1 MARTIPAAAAP
12 AATPF
17 NMRAILAP
25 LVAIIVG
32 IFMVVLDTTA
42 VNVAVPGLVRQFHGT
57 IPTLQWTITGYAL
70 AQAAVIPL
78 AGWLS
83 DRLGAKGLFLT
94 SLVLFTLGSA
104 LCATAQSSGML
115 IAFRVLQGLG
125 GGFVLPVAMAYIYRL
140 SPPEKVGAVMGLMGI
155 PILLAPA
162 IGPVLAGWLVQY
174 ASWRWIFLLNLPVGV
189 IGVTL
194 GLRSLPVAARQ
205 VTGGLDLPG
214 MILGPLAFVALS
226 YGITEGAAAGPRTR
240 HWVASSW
247 APSRWCCS

>member
-140 SPPEKVGAVMGLMGI
+140 SPPEKVGAVMGLR
-155 PILLAPA
+155 ASRSC
-162 IGPVLAGWLVQY
+162 WRRRLV
-174 ASWRWIFLLNLPVGV
+174 R
-189 IGVTL
+189 
-194 GLRSLPVAARQ
+194 
-205 VTGGLDLPG
+205 
-214 MILGPLAFVALS
+214 
-226 YGITEGAAAGPRTR
+226 
-240 HWVASSW
+240 
-247 APSRWCCS
+247 CSP